1 MRFMCNILF
10 YISITGCALDLRDT
24 KNRVIGSIQVR
35 LETKPS
41 GPLNPSTVTVRS
53 DVTRLQSAVLTAEL
67 DRSSR
72 IGASPTVQIA
82 KATRAIA
89 GQILDNGLEQLE
101 SVTAKL
107 EKLLKNLEPVMTVM
121 DEASKVNFLLYL
133 ISIYKSL
140 ILPCSGSSLRS
151 GRMECCLIAL

>member
-1 MRFMCNILF
+1 M
-10 YISITGCALDLRDT
+10 
-24 KNRVIGSIQVR
+24 
-35 LETKPS
+35 
-41 GPLNPSTVTVRS
+41 
-53 DVTRLQSAVLTAEL
+53 QSAVLMVEL

-82 KATRAIA
+82 KATSAMT
-89 GQILDNGLEQLE
+89 GQISNSGLEQLE

-107 EKLLKNLEPVMTVM
+107 GKLLKNLDPVMTVM

-133 ISIYKSL
+133 VSIYESL
-140 ILPCSGSSLRS
+140 ILPCSGSSIHS

>member
-1 MRFMCNILF
+1 MRFMCNILL
-10 YISITGCALDLRDT
+10 YIPITDCTLDLRDT

-82 KATRAIA
+82 KATSAMT
-89 GQILDNGLEQLE
+89 GQISNSGLEQLE

-121 DEASKVNFLLYL
+121 NEASKVNFLLYL
-133 ISIYKSL
+133 ASIYESP
-140 ILPCSGSSLRS
+140 ILSCSGSSLRS
-151 GRMECCLIAL
+151 GRLECCLIAL